1 MCYACPRIRAE
12 VARIAGQVIGPHL
25 RAVLDGLAAAGLDDL
40 FSGVTVTSEP
50 SIDNYSVVDQADPEL
65 GRFMDSLH
73 ASKLRIGFNSLTR
86 AGYAASNPPQDF
98 PSALGE
104 INRRFA
110 SDWAK
115 ALVSDGIPS
124 SKLYTHVA
132 GAAGVAGWAAYDY
145 VNAPLSAAFTDFAR
159 PGWTTYPVGPLANGF
174 EPIYDELARHGN
186 PPWGGTESSPSIGT
200 GTGIDPYEYLRWHFD
215 HGAVLVFMNTGA
227 SGPELSDA
235 LERGV
240 WGPAAIAAYRR
251 FFTEASCRTPPLP
264 PPTRR
269 GGRTVVRR

>member
-1 MCYACPRIRAE
+1 
-12 VARIAGQVIGPHL
+12 
-25 RAVLDGLAAAGLDDL
+25 
-40 FSGVTVTSEP
+40 
-50 SIDNYSVVDQADPEL
+50 
-65 GRFMDSLH
+65 MDSLH
-73 ASKLRIGFNSLTR
+73 APKLRIGYNSLTR

-132 GAAGVAGWAAYDY
+132 GGGGVPGWPAYDY
-145 VNAPLSAAFTDFAR
+145 FNAPLSAAFADFAR
-159 PGWTTYPVGPLANGF
+159 PGWTTYPVGPLANDF

-186 PPWGGTESSPSIGT
+186 PPWGATESSPLFGAEIE
-200 GTGIDPYEYLRWHFD
+200 PYEYLRRHFD
-215 HGAVLVFMNTGA
+215 HGAVLVFMNTAA
-227 SGPELSDA
+227 SDPELSHA

-251 FFTEASCRTPPLP
+251 FFSEASCRTPLLL
-264 PPTRR
+264 PPTRPR
-269 GGRTVVRR
+269 RPTVVRR